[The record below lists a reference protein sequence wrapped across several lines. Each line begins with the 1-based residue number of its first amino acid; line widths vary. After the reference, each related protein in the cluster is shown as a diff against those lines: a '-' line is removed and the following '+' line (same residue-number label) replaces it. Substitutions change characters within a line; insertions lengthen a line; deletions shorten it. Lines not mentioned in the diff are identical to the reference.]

1 MAAKEEKEKAK
12 FVRETVVKYFFDMS
26 KSTYTIMVLGGLAA
40 LFGIVKTDEGGTI
53 SAILL
58 GVVLSTVLSVIGY
71 IISKR

>member
-1 MAAKEEKEKAK
+1 
-12 FVRETVVKYFFDMS
+12 MS

>member
-1 MAAKEEKEKAK
+1 MQARNPAGEYFPAG
-12 FVRETVVKYFFDMS
+12 FVQETLPKPFAFSKNIPTFVVNRLTGPDY
-26 KSTYTIMVLGGLAA
+26 
-40 LFGIVKTDEGGTI
+40 GGTI

>member
-1 MAAKEEKEKAK
+1 MTVREDREKEK
-12 FVRETVVKYFFDMS
+12 FVRESFVKYLFDMS
-26 KSTYTIMVLGGLAA
+26 KSTFTVMVLGGLAA

>member
-1 MAAKEEKEKAK
+1 MTVREDREKEKFTK
-12 FVRETVVKYFFDMS
+12 ETVVKYFFDMS
-26 KSTYTIMVLGGLAA
+26 KSTYTIMVLGGLAT